1 MVDPTS
7 VWGLDNDNEG
17 NRRTNPSEISSQE
30 ETSSS
35 FDDDDQSRISQI
47 ETNAFDDDD
56 TDDIPFFRHRGE
68 N

>member
-7 VWGLDNDNEG
+7 VWGLDSDDQV
-17 NRRTNPSEISSQE
+17 NRRSTPSEAEQNE
-30 ETSSS
+30 QPSS
-35 FDDDDQSRISQI
+35 FDDDQSNISQI
-47 ETNAFDDDD
+47 ETSAFDDDN